1 MSSKATMALARNNT
15 EHLCKHRDRLDKLEK
30 SVKLMLKALSVLE
43 RGARTTRGGTTV
55 PQVKLPDSL
64 AELEIG
70 QDPKG
75 A

>member
-1 MSSKATMALARNNT
+1 MSKAIMVLARQNA
-15 EHLCKHRDRLDKLEK
+15 EHLCVHGERLDKLEK
-30 SVKLMLKALSVLE
+30 SVKLMLKALSALE
-43 RGARTTRGGTTV
+43 RGTRTTKGGTTV